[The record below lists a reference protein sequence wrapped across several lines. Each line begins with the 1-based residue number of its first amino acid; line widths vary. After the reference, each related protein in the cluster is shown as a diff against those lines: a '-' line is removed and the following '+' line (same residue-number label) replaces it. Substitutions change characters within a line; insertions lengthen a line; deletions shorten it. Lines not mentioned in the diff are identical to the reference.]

1 VSFLLAA
8 WAYRKAIALGVL
20 IAAVPVAYVVG
31 HARGDR
37 QGYDRR
43 IAEQA
48 VADTKAEAERKGDD
62 AKIGNMA
69 DYDLCV
75 ASLQRRGLPIDACDE
90 LRGLQSE

>member
-1 VSFLLAA
+1 MLGILDWIKIGGGALAGA
-8 WAYRKAIALGVL
+8 VIAAAIAYP
-20 IAAVPVAYVVG
+20 IG
-31 HARGDR
+31 HAAGDR
-37 QGYDRR
+37 QGYNRR

-75 ASLQRRGLPIDACDE
+75 ASLKRRGMPVEPCDE
-90 LRGLQSE
+90 LRGIQPE

>member
-1 VSFLLAA
+1 MFGPLSWLQIGGGALLGAIVAA
-8 WAYRKAIALGVL
+8 AIAYP
-20 IAAVPVAYVVG
+20 IG
-31 HARGDR
+31 HLRGDHA
-37 QGYDRR
+37 GYNRR

-75 ASLQRRGLPIDACDE
+75 ASLTRRGMPVEPCDE
-90 LRGLQSE
+90 LRGVQPQ